1 MGKKY
6 MDTKAGTLESSI
18 LGVWKDAAVKE
29 DSREEGR
36 HDGRTKAYREHRA
49 KLEAA
54 RTRREEKKMDKVNPK
69 ALKKDFD
76 DRKDKDIDNDGD
88 VDDSDEYLHNRRK
101 TVSKAVKKE
110 GLEDKTDNPANS
122 QHMCAKNVVHEEW
135 GAGQPIHGQ
144 HADPDENGEIAWYD
158 VMFEHGIEKG
168 VSINELKVTKEAMH
182 NSHNKDHD
190 KENDGKK
197 VLKAKKQYGEEVEL
211 DEASVTVDL
220 ENDDPKLLKDIRR
233 MGLKIKDN
241 GSSGNSGY
249 NEYTITGPD
258 SKLKAGGKKFGW
270 DQQVESYEIG
280 TDEYRD
286 HTLEVTPGQSLT
298 WGSANAYKQ
307 ASMKE
312 ALAKVWGLDEKA
324 LDKSEEDDKI
334 APVKGK
340 KSMTGGKVADVAVD
354 PDMKSEA
361 LGHGGAEK
369 LGPSKD
375 RNFQSAASHIDYHFR
390 RAGGHQASSAG
401 ERDRLRHQ
409 IARKLG
415 YRV

>member
-18 LGVWKDAAVKE
+18 LGVWKDAAEMKE
-29 DSREEGR
+29 QG
-36 HDGRTKAYREHRA
+36 HDGRTKSYKEHRA

-54 RTRREEKKMDKVNPK
+54 RARREEKKMDKVNPK

-101 TVSKAVKKE
+101 TVAKAVKKE

-158 VMFEHGIEKG
+158 VMFEHGIEMG

-190 KENDGKK
+190 KDDDSRK
-197 VLKAKKQYGEEVEL
+197 VLKAKKDKEV
-211 DEASVTVDL
+211 
-220 ENDDPKLLKDIRR
+220 K
-233 MGLKIKDN
+233 
-241 GSSGNSGY
+241 
-249 NEYTITGPD
+249 
-258 SKLKAGGKKFGW
+258 
-270 DQQVESYEIG
+270 ESYEIG
-280 TDEYRD
+280 TDEYLK
-286 HTLEVTPGQSLT
+286 HTVDVTPGENGE
-298 WGSANAYKQ
+298 WAIARDFKV

-312 ALAKVWGLDEKA
+312 ALAKVWGLDEKR
-324 LDKSEEDDKI
+324 LDKTEEDDKI

-340 KSMTGGKVADVAVD
+340 KTMTGGDVAKVQVD
-354 PDMKSEA
+354 P
-361 LGHGGAEK
+361 EK
-369 LGPSKD
+369 KD
-375 RNFQSAASHIDYHFR
+375 
-390 RAGGHQASSAG
+390 
-401 ERDRLRHQ
+401 E
-409 IARKLG
+409 K
-415 YRV
+415 

>member
-6 MDTKAGTLESSI
+6 FDTKEGTLESSV
-18 LGVWKDAAVKE
+18 LNVWAEAAKKNEDKLDPVNKDAV
-29 DSREEGR
+29 
-36 HDGRTKAYREHRA
+36 
-49 KLEAA
+49 
-54 RTRREEKKMDKVNPK
+54 
-69 ALKKDFD
+69 KKDFD

-88 VDDSDEYLHNRRK
+88 VDSTDKYLHKRRK
-101 TVSKAVKKE
+101 AVSKAIAKE

-158 VMFEHGIEKG
+158 VMFEHGIEMG

-197 VLKAKKQYGEEVEL
+197 VLKAKKHYGEEVEL

-241 GSSGNSGY
+241 GSSGNDGY

-258 SKLKAGGKKFGW
+258 AKLKAGGKKFGW
-270 DQQVESYEIG
+270 DQQVESYKIG

-286 HTLEVTPGQSLT
+286 HALETTPGQSLT

-312 ALAKVWGLDEKA
+312 ALAKVWGLDEKV

-340 KSMTGGKVADVAVD
+340 KSMTGGKVADVDVD
-354 PDMKSEA
+354 PEMKKE
-361 LGHGGAEK
+361 GK
-369 LGPSKD
+369 
-375 RNFQSAASHIDYHFR
+375 
-390 RAGGHQASSAG
+390 
-401 ERDRLRHQ
+401 
-409 IARKLG
+409 
-415 YRV
+415 